1 MQILI
6 VDDNNDDRLLLRRLI
21 EKHGHT
27 AFEAHDGLDAL
38 EIARTRKPNLII
50 SDISMPR
57 MDGFQLLRTVKQDN
71 ALKSIPFIFY
81 SALYSGNREKEIA
94 ALLGA
99 VSFIEKCTDIHE
111 GWNALKGFIEA
122 GISQSAQGAEKILD
136 DDDEEFLRRYNTL
149 VISKL
154 EEKVREMEKEVVQ
167 DKQAVELFMESEQNI
182 CSDLKQI
189 EEQLKLTNEEPRVRN
204 DEFVI
209 PEETLKSVQII
220 LNSMGDGVVLADT
233 SGKFLFVNPAAEKI
247 LGAGMKDVTAY
258 TWSDYY
264 AFYQPDMKT
273 PYHTDE
279 LPLSKALRGESVTM
293 ADVFVKFTKETKSL
307 WVSVTACPLI
317 DKHGILRGGVAVIR
331 DITEHKRAT
340 EAIRR
345 HHREL
350 QIILDSC
357 PAMIFYKDTE
367 NRLIRINRTLAD
379 AMGLPIEQIEGK
391 SLLEL
396 YPNQAE
402 KYWRDDKE
410 VMSTGKPKTN
420 IIETLET
427 TKGIR
432 WVQTDKF
439 PFFDENG
446 NIIGVVGFA
455 IDITEHRQAEERLA
469 ESETQF
475 RTIME
480 TANDAIICLKEPG
493 IVHLWNKKAEEMFGY
508 TRNEAYGKDMHA
520 LIVPERYREK
530 AYQGLKEFF
539 QTGNGHVIGKTLE
552 VFALRKDGTEFPIE
566 ITVSAMQIRGEWLA
580 SGIVR
585 DISERKQAENT
596 HKKLMHQNEL
606 ILNSII
612 EGIYGVD
619 ARGNITF
626 LNPAAAKMLG
636 WKLEEIIGKY
646 SHTFLHHSRP
656 DGSLCPPEKCPIY
669 EVLMAG
675 SINRVENDVFWRK
688 DGTSFLV
695 EYTSTPILE
704 RDKIVGAVVTFV
716 DITERK
722 RKECRLT
729 AQHEVTRILAESDTG
744 KDAFPKILQKICE
757 GIEWDFGEIWLVD
770 EQNNILRCAEL
781 WQSPLIN
788 IPEFIA
794 MTRGMALSPGDGCP
808 GKVWASGKS
817 LWMPDITLDREC
829 LRVAVALKENMHSAF
844 YIPIVGDNRILGVI
858 GFFSSDIKEDEE
870 DTLMRISAIGR
881 QMGMFLLRKHAEER
895 ARIQIQHLVALRDI
909 DKAIISSLDLN
920 VTIDVFLD
928 RAFHQLN
935 ADAIDVLLFDP
946 YMQALRYAGGRGFI
960 TTQIQHTRIHLG
972 ECVTGTSLLE
982 NRPIYIPDVNKS
994 NEIILRKEMFA
1005 QESFA
1010 AYYCIPLTAKGQM
1023 KGVIEVY
1030 YRKPIQHEQ
1039 EWTDFLETLAGQAAI
1054 AIDNAT
1060 LFKDLRR
1067 SNIELLMA
1075 YDSTIEGWARALDLR
1090 DRETEGHSRRVTE
1103 LTVQVATAMG
1113 LVSEADIIH
1122 IRRGALLHDIGKM
1135 GIPDGIL
1142 LKDKPLSEEEWA
1154 VMKKH
1159 PIYSYNLL
1167 SPIAYLRPAIDIP
1180 YCHHEKWD
1188 GTGYPRGLKGEQI
1201 PLAARIF
1208 AVVDVWDAMR
1218 SNRPYRG
1225 GVPAEEVREHIRSL
1239 SGTHFDPKVVEV
1251 FLRMDVP

>member
-21 EKHGHT
+21 DKHGHT

-57 MDGFQLLRTVKQDN
+57 MDGFHLLRTAKQDN
-71 ALKSIPFIFY
+71 ILKSIPFIFY
-81 SALYSGNREKEIA
+81 SAIYAGNREKEIA
-94 ALLGA
+94 ASLGA
-99 VSFIEKCTDIHE
+99 VLFIEKCTDIHE
-111 GWNALKGFIEA
+111 QWNALNGFIEA
-122 GISQSAQGAEKILD
+122 GISQSAQGSEKILD
-136 DDDEEFLRRYNTL
+136 DNDEEFLRRYNTL

-154 EEKVREMEKEVVQ
+154 EEKVREMEKEVVK
-167 DKQAVELFMESEQNI
+167 DKQTLELLKESEMNL
-182 CSDLKQI
+182 CSNLKQI
-189 EEQLKLTNEEPRVRN
+189 EEQLKLTNEELRVRN

-209 PEETLKSVQII
+209 PEETLKGVQII

-233 SGKFLFVNPAAEKI
+233 GGKFLFVNPAAEKI

-307 WVSVTACPLI
+307 WVSVTARPLI
-317 DKHGILRGGVAVIR
+317 DEHGVLKGGVAIVR
-331 DITEHKRAT
+331 DITERKRAT

-345 HHREL
+345 HHQEL
-350 QIILDSC
+350 QTILDSC

-367 NRLIRINRTLAD
+367 NRLIRVNRTLAD

-391 SLLEL
+391 SLFEI

-402 KYWRDDKE
+402 IYRRDDEE

-455 IDITEHRQAEERLA
+455 IDITERMHAEERLA
-469 ESETQF
+469 ESEAQF
-475 RTIME
+475 RAIME
-480 TANDAIICLKEPG
+480 TANDAIICLKKPG
-493 IVHLWNKKAEEMFGY
+493 VIHLWNKKAEEMFGY
-508 TRNEAYGKDMHA
+508 IRNEADGKDMHA

-530 AYQGLKEFF
+530 AYQGMNTFF
-539 QTGNGHVIGKTLE
+539 QQGTGIVIGKTLE
-552 VFALRKDGTEFPIE
+552 LFALRKDGTEFPIE

-585 DISERKQAENT
+585 DISERKQAENKF
-596 HKKLMHQNEL
+596 KKLAHQNEM
-606 ILNSII
+606 ILNSVT

-619 ARGNITF
+619 LQGNITF
-626 LNPAAAKMLG
+626 FNQAALKMIG
-636 WKLEEIIGKY
+636 WKLEEVIGKHG
-646 SHTFLHHSRP
+646 HTILHHSYP
-656 DGSLCPPEKCPIY
+656 DGTPHPPQECLVY
-669 EVLMAG
+669 EVLRTG
-675 SINRVENDVFWRK
+675 RINRIENEVFWRK
-688 DGTSFLV
+688 DGTSFPV
-695 EYTSTPILE
+695 YYTSTPLLE
-704 RDKIVGAVVTFV
+704 NDKIVGAVVTFGDV
-716 DITERK
+716 TERK
-722 RKECRLT
+722 KNERRLA
-729 AQHEVTRILAESDTG
+729 AQHEVTKILAEYGTV
-744 KDAFPKILQKICE
+744 KEAFPKILQTICE
-757 GIEWDFGEIWLVD
+757 GIEWEYGEIWLVD

-794 MTRGMALSPGDGCP
+794 ITRTMALSPGDGCP
-808 GKVWASGKS
+808 GNVWASGKL
-817 LWMPDITLDREC
+817 LWIPDITLYREC
-829 LRVAVALKENMHSAF
+829 LRVAVASKENMHSAF
-844 YIPIVGDNRILGVI
+844 YFPVVGDNRILGVM
-858 GFFSSDIKEDEE
+858 GFFSSNIKEEE
-870 DTLMRISAIGR
+870 EEGTIQRISAIGR
-881 QMGMFLLRKHAEER
+881 QIGMFLLRRQAEEH
-895 ARIQIQHLVALRDI
+895 ARIQMQHLIALRDI

-960 TTQIQHTRIHLG
+960 TTQIQHIRIHLG
-972 ECVTGTSLLE
+972 EGATGTSLLE
-982 NRPIYIPDVNKS
+982 NRPICIPDVSKS
-994 NEIILRKEMFA
+994 NEIILQKEMFA

-1103 LTVQVATAMG
+1103 LTVQVATAIG

-1122 IRRGALLHDIGKM
+1122 VRRGALLHDIGKM

-1167 SPIAYLRPAIDIP
+1167 SPIAYLYPAIDIP

-1188 GTGYPRGLKGEQI
+1188 GTGYPR
-1201 PLAARIF
+1201 
-1208 AVVDVWDAMR
+1208 
-1218 SNRPYRG
+1218 
-1225 GVPAEEVREHIRSL
+1225 
-1239 SGTHFDPKVVEV
+1239 
-1251 FLRMDVP
+1251 